1 MFLIFDHTISSL
13 EGELY
18 INFNDRRLRQSPDG
32 RQPALR
38 RDPRVSETDHATSWG
53 GSMTDDR
60 DYTHRDIENPAGA
73 EFRELLDEG
82 TYTFAPGLYHAL
94 DARLA
99 ERAGLDAVYM
109 SGYSTVL
116 GQFGFPDLEMVSM
129 TEMVEN
135 AKRIVEATDLPVVAD
150 CDTGY
155 GGIHNVRRAVR
166 EYEKAGVAAVHI
178 EDQTT
183 PKRCGHIAG
192 KTVVDREQARA
203 RFEAALDAR
212 QSEDTV
218 IIARTDAYGSANGDW
233 EEHVERGRMFADIGI
248 DLVWPEMPD
257 PSREDAVRYAEAIH
271 ETHPDQSLAFNYSSS
286 FAWSEEE
293 DPLTFEELGELG
305 YDYLFVTLFGL
316 HSGAHAVYEDMVN
329 VADNAEEAQFDLEDR
344 YLGHE
349 TESHHDMAQ
358 VDRYQEIEKQFD
370 PAARERM
377 EESEGYS
384 EEETDPISTD
394 D

>member
-1 MFLIFDHTISSL
+1 MAHD
-13 EGELY
+13 
-18 INFNDRRLRQSPDG
+18 NDGTDEVASRVQNTESIVREVDNHAARELRQKFEEQD
-32 RQPALR
+32 
-38 RDPRVSETDHATSWG
+38 
-53 GSMTDDR
+53 
-60 DYTHRDIENPAGA
+60 
-73 EFRELLDEG
+73 F
-82 TYTFAPGLYHAL
+82 TFAPGIYHAL

-99 ERAGLDAVYM
+99 EMAGLDAAYM

-116 GQFGFPDLEMVSM
+116 GQFGFPDLEMVTM

-135 AKRIVEATDLPVVAD
+135 AKRIVEATNLPVVAD

-192 KTVVDREQARA
+192 KKIVPRDEARA
-203 RFEAALDAR
+203 RFEAAVDAK
-212 QSEDTV
+212 QDENTI

-233 EEHVERGRMFADIGI
+233 EEHLERGRIYADAGV

-257 PSREDAVRYAEAIH
+257 PSREDAVNYAETIH
-271 ETHPDQSLAFNYSSS
+271 ETHPDLKLAFNYSSS

-293 DPLTFEELGELG
+293 DALSFQELGDLG
-305 YDYLFVTLFGL
+305 YQYLFITLYAL
-316 HSGAHAVYEDMVN
+316 HSGAHAVYEDMKN
-329 VADNAEEAQFDLEDR
+329 IAENDEEAQFDLEGR

-349 TESHHDMAQ
+349 TESHHELSFVSRFQD
-358 VDRYQEIEKQFD
+358 IEAQFD
-370 PAARERM
+370 PEAKQRM
-377 EESEGYS
+377 EESAGFT
-384 EEETDPISTD
+384 EEESDPLTSND
-394 D
+394 DD